1 MTTATTP
8 SSARADLPTWLRVG
22 VLSFGGPAGQIAL
35 MHRLLVEELRW
46 IDERGFMAG
55 LNFCMLLPGPEAQQ
69 LATWIGWRRAGWRGA
84 LVAGGLFVLP
94 GMLCM
99 LLLSAAYVT
108 FGELRPVS
116 AAFLGVKCAV
126 LSIVL
131 EALLRIGRRALR
143 FGGAAWIAAAAFV
156 AIYILRVPFPLIVG
170 GAAVL
175 GYLLRASPGVEHAPS
190 GHALPGHLR
199 LVAAALL
206 AWLVPLAVVLL
217 LTGAG
222 SMYSRIGL
230 FYSVV
235 AIVTFGGAYAVLGYV
250 ADRAVGDW
258 GWLDARQMADGLGL
272 AETTPGP
279 LILVLQFVAFVAMFQ
294 ATQSAH
300 PYALAAAAA
309 VLGSWVLFVPSFVW
323 IFLGGPYVERINADE
338 RLRGALSFVTA
349 AVVGVVLNLAVWFA
363 MHVVFARVERVAI
376 GPLAIDLPV
385 AASFDARV
393 LGLVALS
400 AALMFGLKQGI
411 GRTLL
416 LSALA
421 GLALDYAMG
430 RVS

>member
-1 MTTATTP
+1 MTIAGFP
-8 SSARADLPTWLRVG
+8 SSARADLPVWLRIG
-22 VLSFGGPAGQIAL
+22 LLSFGGPAGQIAL
-35 MHRLLVEELRW
+35 MHRLLVDELRW
-46 IDERGFMAG
+46 IDERGFLAG

-69 LATWIGWRRAGWRGA
+69 LATWVGWRRAGWLGA

-99 LLLSAAYVT
+99 LVLSAAYVT

-131 EALLRIGRRALR
+131 EALLRIGRRALKFR
-143 FGGAAWIAAAAFV
+143 GAGWIAGAAFV
-156 AIYILRVPFPLIVG
+156 AIYIVGVPFPLIVG
-170 GAAVL
+170 GAALL
-175 GYLLRASPGVEHAPS
+175 GWLMRAAPGA
-190 GHALPGHLR
+190 GHARPERSALTGHLH
-199 LVAAALL
+199 LVAAALV
-206 AWLVPLAVVLL
+206 AWVVPVAVVVLL
-217 LTGAG
+217 TGVG
-222 SMYSRIGL
+222 SMFSRIGL

-294 ATQSAH
+294 ATASAH
-300 PYALAAAAA
+300 PYALAVAAS
-309 VLGSWVLFVPSFVW
+309 VLASWVLFVPSFVW
-323 IFLGGPYVERINADE
+323 IFLGGPYVESINADE

-363 MHVVFARVERVAI
+363 MHVVFTQVGRVAA
-376 GPLAIDLPV
+376 GPFEINLPV
-385 AASFDARV
+385 VASFDPRA
-393 LGLVALS
+393 LGLVVLA
-400 AALMFGLKQGI
+400 AALMFGLKRGI
-411 GRTLL
+411 GTTLA

-421 GLALDYAMG
+421 GLAVDYVPA
-430 RVS
+430 